1 MYVQLAALLGGL
13 LSLHDE
19 AQDAESA
26 VATHFGGKSAIES
39 GTRLI
44 CAQQMGF
51 EVGQSDAVEHWRV
64 AFALQEA
71 EEPQAFVCAARLAQH
86 T

>member
-1 MYVQLAALLGGL
+1 MQLPALAGG

-19 AQDAESA
+19 AHEAESA
-26 VATHFGGKSAIES
+26 VATHFGGKSFIES
-39 GTRLI
+39 VTRPI

-51 EVGQSDAVEHWRV
+51 ELGQSAAVEHWSV

-71 EEPQAFVCAARLAQH
+71 EEAQAFVCAARLAQH